1 MRIAILSD
9 LHGNLAALEAVLADL
24 DAEQVDHIVCL
35 GDVAMGGP
43 HPREVM
49 ARLKALN
56 CPVVMGNTDAWLLNP
71 QPIRAWRGDSQRIT
85 EIGFWSAAQLA
96 LADLD
101 YVHTFQ
107 PTVEVRLADHVGLL
121 CFHGSPRSNADI
133 IVSTTPDA
141 ELECMLT
148 GYYAQVLA
156 GGHTHTQMLRRYKDM
171 IIVNPG
177 SVGHTFEFT
186 PGLPEARIP
195 PWTEYALVGWA
206 DDRLDV
212 ELRRVPIDV
221 NALVRAAL
229 SSGMPHAEWWVE
241 NWG

>member
-1 MRIAILSD
+1 
-9 LHGNLAALEAVLADL
+9 
-24 DAEQVDHIVCL
+24 
-35 GDVAMGGP
+35 
-43 HPREVM
+43 
-49 ARLKALN
+49 
-56 CPVVMGNTDAWLLNP
+56 
-71 QPIRAWRGDSQRIT
+71 
-85 EIGFWSAAQLA
+85 
-96 LADLD
+96 
-101 YVHTFQ
+101 VHTFQ
-107 PTVEVRLADHVGLL
+107 PTVEVRLADHVGLF
-121 CFHGSPRSNADI
+121 CFHGSPRSSTDI

-148 GYYAQVLA
+148 GYHAQVLA
-156 GGHTHTQMLRRYKDM
+156 GGHTHTQMLRCYRDM

-186 PGLPEARIP
+186 PGSPEVRIP

-206 DDRLDV
+206 DDRLDI

-229 SSGMPHAEWWVE
+229 NSGMPHAEWWVE